1 MKKIGSF
8 ISLKNETSLQD
19 LSIEDY
25 QNRFGDVSCPGDSLL
40 VSPVQKTSFRLR
52 ADSFETDSELS
63 REDGDSMPE
72 ISNLSGSLPGET
84 MFRQIDYL
92 WLFNPFLHF
101 SKRQKMTLDEST
113 LSV

>member
-1 MKKIGSF
+1 
-8 ISLKNETSLQD
+8 
-19 LSIEDY
+19 
-25 QNRFGDVSCPGDSLL
+25 
-40 VSPVQKTSFRLR
+40 
-52 ADSFETDSELS
+52 
-63 REDGDSMPE
+63 MPE